1 MPRRAPSMKRVE
13 TVGVLGA
20 LSAPVHVLLL
30 VFLLFRF
37 FLLSLFQQTSRIS
50 LLMDSLTIYSLSIC
64 PVWDTW
70 VHIACASVG

>member
-1 MPRRAPSMKRVE
+1 MPRRAPSIKRVE

-37 FLLSLFQQTSRIS
+37 F
-50 LLMDSLTIYSLSIC
+50 C
-64 PVWDTW
+64 
-70 VHIACASVG
+70 